1 VTELARAAV
10 YVLCMLTSAACA
22 FLLVRAWRRTRTELL
37 LWTAACFVLLALNNV
52 LLVVDLLVFP
62 DNDLSL
68 ARQLTALG
76 AVGVLLYG
84 FVREAA

>member
-1 VTELARAAV
+1 MTDLARAAV
-10 YVLCMLTSAACA
+10 YLLCMLTSAACA
-22 FLLVRAWRRTRTELL
+22 FLLARAWRRTRTGLL
-37 LWTAACFVLLALNNV
+37 LWTAACFGLLAVNNV
-52 LLVVDLLVFP
+52 LLVIDLLVLP

-84 FVREAA
+84 FVRETA

>member
-1 VTELARAAV
+1 MNEIARPAV
-10 YVLCMLTSAACA
+10 YILCMLTSAACA
-22 FLLVRAWRRTRTELL
+22 FLLVRAWRRTRTSLL

-52 LLVVDLLVFP
+52 LLVADLLVFP
-62 DNDLSL
+62 TSDLSM
-68 ARQLTALG
+68 ARQVTALG